1 MIRYIGAILFLLSAC
16 SESTEPQKHRK
27 ESIKK
32 DSLKVVQKDTLD
44 VEIDMV
50 EEVTAMVPVMSELE
64 LSLIEKGLVNVQS
77 LDSGIMVD
85 LKYSTLDNF
94 IGEDVYGDFDKAYLQ
109 PDVAEKLIKAQAY
122 LKEKDSSLSLLIYD
136 AVRPRSVQ
144 QKMWDVLDMPIH
156 KKVKF
161 VSNPVNGSIHNY
173 GAAIDLTI
181 ANSSGIPLD
190 MGAGFDD
197 PSPEAWPVKEQ
208 QMLTE
213 GKITQIHIKN
223 RQLLRSVMGKAGFFN
238 IQSEWWHFNSCY
250 RVRAKELYE
259 IVE

>member
-1 MIRYIGAILFLLSAC
+1 MIRYVCAILILLC
-16 SESTEPQKHRK
+16 SCEESKEPVEPGKEPPQK
-27 ESIKK
+27 EK
-32 DSLKVVQKDTLD
+32 DTVIVVQDTVLAKDTIQPEI
-44 VEIDMV
+44 VEP
-50 EEVTAMVPVMSELE
+50 PVITELE
-64 LSLIEKGLVNVQS
+64 LNLIDKGLVNVQS
-77 LDSGIMVD
+77 LDSNILVD
-85 LKYSTLDNF
+85 LKYTTTDNF
-94 IGEDVYGDFDKAYLQ
+94 IGKDVYGDFDKAYLQ
-109 PDVAEKLIKAQAY
+109 PDVAEKLVKAQNF
-122 LKEKDSSLSLLIYD
+122 LKEKDSSLTLLIYD

-144 QKMWDVLDMPIH
+144 QKMWDVLDMPIE

-161 VSNPVNGSIHNY
+161 VSNPINGSIHNY

-181 ANSSGIPLD
+181 ATQSGEPLD

-197 PSPEAWPVKEQ
+197 PSPEAWPVKEK
-208 QMLTE
+208 QMLAEGRITE
-213 GKITQIHIKN
+213 QHIKN